1 MGMKRKI
8 LRTNTRMIQLIQ
20 LSKTT
25 DSELMLDSG
34 HYHNRELIRCATI
47 MRSHQMRL
55 QMETRKKILRT
66 KTRTIQVIQ
75 SFKTMDSVPMLDSGP
90 FIKREL
96 SHMLR
101 RNITIDIIMLSH
113 LMRLLTET
121 RKKISKTNMRTTQ
134 PIQLSKTTDSE
145 QMPDFGLYHK
155 RELINCTTIKRSL
168 RMKSPMETRKKI
180 SRTKMRTILLIL
192 LFKTMDSVLM
202 LDFGPFIKK
211 ELIPTPKENPN
222 TDIESHLM
230 RLQTEMKRK
239 ILRTN
244 TRTIQ
249 PIQLFKTTDSELM
262 LDSGPFT
269 KDLPQD
275 TSKTFNFQH
284 LLMRLP
290 TEIERKTCKLKTR
303 ETMTTLSFKTMAS
316 ALMPSFSFKPTLLF
330 I

>member
-1 MGMKRKI
+1 
-8 LRTNTRMIQLIQ
+8 
-20 LSKTT
+20 
-25 DSELMLDSG
+25 
-34 HYHNRELIRCATI
+34 

-121 RKKISKTNMRTTQ
+121 RKKIS
-134 PIQLSKTTDSE
+134 
-145 QMPDFGLYHK
+145 
-155 RELINCTTIKRSL
+155 
-168 RMKSPMETRKKI
+168 
-180 SRTKMRTILLIL
+180 RTKMRTILLIL
-192 LFKTMDSVLM
+192 LFKIMDSVLM

-230 RLQTEMKRK
+230 RLPTEMKRK

>member
-1 MGMKRKI
+1 
-8 LRTNTRMIQLIQ
+8 
-20 LSKTT
+20 
-25 DSELMLDSG
+25 
-34 HYHNRELIRCATI
+34 

-55 QMETRKKILRT
+55 LMETRKKILRT
-66 KTRTIQVIQ
+66 KTRTIHLIQ

-101 RNITIDIIMLSH
+101 RNITIDIMLSH

-121 RKKISKTNMRTTQ
+121 RKKILRTNMRTIQ

-145 QMPDFGLYHK
+145 QMPDCGLYHK

-168 RMKSPMETRKKI
+168 QMKSPMETRKKI
-180 SRTKMRTILLIL
+180 SRTKMRTTLLIL

-202 LDFGPFIKK
+202 LDFGPFTKK
-211 ELIPTPKENPN
+211 ELIPTLKENPN

-230 RLQTEMKRK
+230 RLPTVMKRK

-275 TSKTFNFQH
+275 TSKTFNFH
-284 LLMRLP
+284 YLLMRLP
-290 TEIERKTCKLKTR
+290 TEIERKTCKLKAR
-303 ETMTTLSFKTMAS
+303 ETVTTMSFKTMAS